1 MAILIKNA
9 SEILTMTDG
18 LGLIKDRSLLIDNGV
33 VKEIG
38 SALSASS
45 RAEVID
51 ARKCVVMP
59 GFVDAH
65 THLVFAGSRED
76 EFALR
81 IGGVKYEEIAKQGG
95 GIANTVA
102 KTRAASEEELYQ
114 LARERIDNL
123 VRAGTTTVE
132 IKSGYGLSRNEE
144 LKILRVI
151 RRLKD
156 NSPIEVVPTFL
167 IHAVPTH
174 MKRRDYVDMVLE
186 EILPAVAHQKIAEFC
201 DIFCDKSA
209 FPNRDAEKIL
219 TRARS
224 FNLKLKIHADELSNT
239 GGADLAARLDCVS
252 ADHLIYTTKSG
263 IRKMKE
269 AGVMPVLL
277 PGTSLYLRSKRKPK
291 IQDFYDERAAFAIAS
306 DYNPGTCMIY
316 SLPRIMALA
325 CLLYGVEIESALLA
339 VTIHAARAL
348 DRGHRLGF
356 IRPGMPA
363 DLLVLNVNNYKKII
377 YQFGEDLIDYV
388 IKKGKIIYG
397 KNR

>member
-1 MAILIKNA
+1 MTILIKNA

-18 LGLIKDRSLLIDNGV
+18 LGLLKDRSLLIEGGV

-38 SALSASS
+38 PSLSAPS

-81 IGGVKYEEIAKQGG
+81 IGGVKYEEIAKKGG

-114 LARERIDNL
+114 LARERIDKL

-151 RRLKD
+151 RRLKE
-156 NSPIEVVPTFL
+156 NSPIEVVPTYL
-167 IHAVPTH
+167 VHAVPTH

-201 DIFCDKSA
+201 DIFCDKTA
-209 FPNRDAEKIL
+209 FPNRETEKIL
-219 TRARS
+219 ARARS
-224 FNLKLKIHADELSNT
+224 FNLKLKMHADELSNT
-239 GGADLAARLDCVS
+239 GAADLSARLECVS
-252 ADHLIYTTKSG
+252 ADHLIYATKSG
-263 IRKMKE
+263 IRKMKK

-339 VTIHAARAL
+339 VTVNAARAL

-363 DLLVLNVNNYKKII
+363 DLVVLKVSNYKKII
-377 YQFGEDLIDYV
+377 YQFGEDLIDFV